1 MRRDDQVLSL
11 KSRGFPSALAIKDSL
26 IGLWTPCRCYQLA
39 RRRGKKE
46 ERRKSRET
54 SSSLK
59 AFFFSF
65 LEKVL
70 INVGTQHR
78 HAEERRSAKD
88 D

>member
-39 RRRGKKE
+39 RRREKKE

-54 SSSLK
+54 SLK

-70 INVGTQHR
+70 INVGAQH
-78 HAEERRSAKD
+78 
-88 D
+88 